1 MWCFFPL
8 SSVTYSWVV
17 KSSLSVLSW
26 VLVLIYN
33 IPSTLKDGML
43 HTQSFLSHSHSSPD
57 LLSSNSSAWVPLQ
70 ASAHWLCFVCL
81 RLTFLALS
89 SIHSDQEYNP
99 QGFQDLFTIAAFPVS
114 DCGRNIDVSSLKPFP
129 YEVSIITVLAY
140 KKETLAGCP
149 VTSNRSGTVT
159 RAQLSV
165 TVPDMIVRN
174 HIIDF

>member
-1 MWCFFPL
+1 MVHLQPW
-8 SSVTYSWVV
+8 
-17 KSSLSVLSW
+17 K
-26 VLVLIYN
+26 
-33 IPSTLKDGML
+33 KDSML
-43 HTQSFLSHSHSSPD
+43 GIQGFLSHSHCSPD
-57 LLSSNSSAWVPLQ
+57 LLSSNSSAQAPLQ
-70 ASAHWLCFVCL
+70 ASAHWLCFICL
-81 RLTFLALS
+81 RLTFLVLPG
-89 SIHSDQEYNP
+89 IHSVQEQNP

-129 YEVSIITVLAY
+129 YEVSIITILAY

-165 TVPDMIVRN
+165 TVPDMIARN